1 MHTKD
6 TLFFSTPYI
15 LLLNMANAD
24 LKSRMGLII
33 NTKPEY
39 YPIELSN
46 AELLSHFET
55 LQEYHQEISTNVI
68 AQSCKFKPSPK
79 LIDQQP
85 EMNPAETRSKIVT
98 FLFELSVVTRVTNGI
113 FFHSVRL
120 YDRYCSKRIVLQDQ
134 AKLVVATCLWLAAK
148 TWGGCNHIINNVV
161 IPTGGRFYGPN
172 PRARIPRLSELVHY
186 CGDGQVFD
194 ESMFLQMERHI
205 LDTLNWNV
213 YEPMIN
219 DYVLNV
225 DENCL
230 MQYELYE
237 NQMNYNKQW
246 SEKRQSQ
253 LSQDSDAT
261 VDERLSY
268 QNEEEQEEEE
278 EEDLNLKIK
287 LINLKKFLIDVS
299 AWQYDLLKFELF
311 EVSHGIFSIINQFTN
326 QDHGP
331 FLMAPM
337 TAESKNAEIL
347 TILINAII
355 SVPKSLMEVYKTIS
369 GVLPFIDQVRGY
381 QLALQRKLQIASNL
395 NLSRK
400 LTISTPSCSFE
411 NSNTT
416 SIPSP
421 TYSSQSHTP
430 MRNMSSLSDNSVFS
444 RKMEQSSPITPS
456 MYQFGQ
462 QQPASICGSTVS
474 VNSLTNTNSNHD
486 QGSYEK
492 MTNPNNNNAINDYID
507 LLNVGDSNKENGIP
521 AAAHFLNGGPPKTN
535 FINHGMFPS
544 PSGTINSGNSSSASS
559 LISFGVGNKQMV

>member
-1 MHTKD
+1 MT
-6 TLFFSTPYI
+6 
-15 LLLNMANAD
+15 NAD

-68 AQSCKFKPSPK
+68 AQSCKFKPNPK

-161 IPTGGRFYGPN
+161 IPSGGRFYGPN

-237 NQMNYNKQW
+237 NQMSYNKQW

-261 VDERLSY
+261 VDERFSY
-268 QNEEEQEEEE
+268 RNEEEEEEEE
-278 EEDLNLKIK
+278 EEDLKLKIK

-331 FLMAPM
+331 FLTTPM
-337 TAESKNAEIL
+337 TTESKNAEIL
-347 TILINAII
+347 TILVNAII

-369 GVLPFIDQVRGY
+369 GVLPFVDQVRGY

-444 RKMEQSSPITPS
+444 RNMEQSSPITPS

-474 VNSLTNTNSNHD
+474 VNSLKNNNSNHD

-507 LLNVGDSNKENGIP
+507 LMNINESNKENRIP

-544 PSGTINSGNSSSASS
+544 PSNTINSGNSSSASS
-559 LISFGVGNKQMV
+559 LISFGMGNKHII

>member
-1 MHTKD
+1 
-6 TLFFSTPYI
+6 
-15 LLLNMANAD
+15 MASAEPRP
-24 LKSRMGLII
+24 RMGLVI
-33 NTKPEY
+33 NAKPDY

-46 AELLSHFET
+46 AELLSHFEM

-68 AQSCKFKPSPK
+68 AQSCKFKPNPK

-85 EMNPAETRSKIVT
+85 EMNPVETRSNIIT

-120 YDRYCSKRIVLQDQ
+120 YDRYCSKRIVLRDQ

-205 LDTLNWNV
+205 LDTLNWNI

-237 NQMNYNKQW
+237 NQVTYDKQC

-261 VDERLSY
+261 VDERPY
-268 QNEEEQEEEE
+268 QNEEEE
-278 EEDLNLKIK
+278 EEDLKLKIK

-299 AWQYDLLKFELF
+299 AWQYDL
-311 EVSHGIFSIINQFTN
+311 T
-326 QDHGP
+326 
-331 FLMAPM
+331 
-337 TAESKNAEIL
+337 
-347 TILINAII
+347 
-355 SVPKSLMEVYKTIS
+355 
-369 GVLPFIDQVRGY
+369 
-381 QLALQRKLQIASNL
+381 
-395 NLSRK
+395 
-400 LTISTPSCSFE
+400 
-411 NSNTT
+411 
-416 SIPSP
+416 
-421 TYSSQSHTP
+421 
-430 MRNMSSLSDNSVFS
+430 
-444 RKMEQSSPITPS
+444 
-456 MYQFGQ
+456 
-462 QQPASICGSTVS
+462 
-474 VNSLTNTNSNHD
+474 
-486 QGSYEK
+486 
-492 MTNPNNNNAINDYID
+492 
-507 LLNVGDSNKENGIP
+507 
-521 AAAHFLNGGPPKTN
+521 
-535 FINHGMFPS
+535 
-544 PSGTINSGNSSSASS
+544 
-559 LISFGVGNKQMV
+559 

>member
-1 MHTKD
+1 
-6 TLFFSTPYI
+6 
-15 LLLNMANAD
+15 MASAEPRP
-24 LKSRMGLII
+24 RMGLVI
-33 NTKPEY
+33 NAKPDY

-46 AELLSHFET
+46 AELLSHFEM

-68 AQSCKFKPSPK
+68 AQSCKFKPNPK

-85 EMNPAETRSKIVT
+85 EMNPVETRSNIIT

-120 YDRYCSKRIVLQDQ
+120 YDRYCSKRIVLRDQ

-186 CGDGQVFD
+186 CGDVQVFD

-205 LDTLNWNV
+205 LDTLNWNI

-237 NQMNYNKQW
+237 NQVTYDKQC

-261 VDERLSY
+261 VDERPY
-268 QNEEEQEEEE
+268 QNEEEE
-278 EEDLNLKIK
+278 EEDLKLKIK

-299 AWQYDLLKFELF
+299 AWQYDLLRYELF

-331 FLMAPM
+331 FLMTPM
-337 TAESKNAEIL
+337 TSESKNGEIL
-347 TILINAII
+347 STLMNGIVSIPN
-355 SVPKSLMEVYKTIS
+355 SLMEVYKTVN
-369 GVLPFIDQVRGY
+369 GVLPFIKQVKEY
-381 QLALQRKLQIASNL
+381 HLDLQRKLQIASNL
-395 NLSRK
+395 NISRK

-411 NSNTT
+411 NSNST

-421 TYSSQSHTP
+421 ASSSQSHTP

-444 RKMEQSSPITPS
+444 RNMEQSSPITPS

-462 QQPASICGSTVS
+462 QQSNSICGSTVS
-474 VNSLTNTNSNHD
+474 VNSLVNTNNK
-486 QGSYEK
+486 QRIYEQI
-492 MTNPNNNNAINDYID
+492 TGPNSNNAINDYID
-507 LLNVGDSNKENGIP
+507 LLNLNESNKENQNP
-521 AAAHFLNGGPPKTN
+521 ATAHYLNGGPPKTS

-544 PSGTINSGNSSSASS
+544 PTGTINSGKSSSASS
-559 LISFGVGNKQMV
+559 LISFGMGNTQVI

>member
-1 MHTKD
+1 ME
-6 TLFFSTPYI
+6 
-15 LLLNMANAD
+15 NAD
-24 LKSRMGLII
+24 SRPHMGLII
-33 NTKPEY
+33 DTKPDY

-46 AELLSHFET
+46 AELLSHFEM
-55 LQEYHQEISTNVI
+55 LQEYHHEISTNVI
-68 AQSCKFKPSPK
+68 AQSCKFKPNSK

-85 EMNPAETRSKIVT
+85 EMNPAETRSKITT

-113 FFHSVRL
+113 FFHAVRL

-161 IPTGGRFYGPN
+161 IPTGGRFHGPN

-205 LDTLNWNV
+205 LDTLNWNI

-237 NQMNYNKQW
+237 NQMSYNKKC

-261 VDERLSY
+261 VDERPPSY
-268 QNEEEQEEEE
+268 ESEEEEE
-278 EEDLNLKIK
+278 EEDLQLKIK

-299 AWQYDLLKFELF
+299 AWQYDLLQFELF
-311 EVSHGIFSIINQFTN
+311 EVSHGIFSIINQFIN

-331 FLMAPM
+331 FLMTPV
-337 TAESKNAEIL
+337 TSNRKNTEVLNIL
-347 TILINAII
+347 MSGII
-355 SVPKSLMEVYKTIS
+355 SVPKSLLEVYRTVNGI
-369 GVLPFIDQVRGY
+369 LPFIDQVRGY
-381 QLALQRKLQIASNL
+381 QLDLQRQLQIASNL

-400 LTISTPSCSFE
+400 LTISTPCCFE
-411 NSNTT
+411 NSHTT

-421 TYSSQSHTP
+421 TYSSHSHTP

-444 RKMEQSSPITPS
+444 RTMEQSSPITPS

-462 QQPASICGSTVS
+462 QQSGSTCGSTIS
-474 VNSLTNTNSNHD
+474 VNSLRNSSNNQNNH
-486 QGSYEK
+486 EK
-492 MTNPNNNNAINDYID
+492 VAGPNGNNAVNDYID
-507 LLNVGDSNKENGIP
+507 LLNVSEANKENQNP
-521 AAAHFLNGGPPKTN
+521 TTHFLNGGPPKTS

-544 PSGTINSGNSSSASS
+544 PSGTIHSGNSSSASS
-559 LISFGVGNKQMV
+559 LVSFGVSNNRK

>member
-1 MHTKD
+1 
-6 TLFFSTPYI
+6 
-15 LLLNMANAD
+15 MASAEPRP
-24 LKSRMGLII
+24 RMGLVI
-33 NTKPEY
+33 NAKPDY

-46 AELLSHFET
+46 AELLSHFEM

-68 AQSCKFKPSPK
+68 AQSCKFKPNPK

-85 EMNPAETRSKIVT
+85 EMNPVETRSNIIT

-120 YDRYCSKRIVLQDQ
+120 YDRYCSKRIVLRDQ

-205 LDTLNWNV
+205 LDTLNWNI

-237 NQMNYNKQW
+237 NQVTYDKQC

-261 VDERLSY
+261 VDERPY
-268 QNEEEQEEEE
+268 QNEEEE
-278 EEDLNLKIK
+278 EEDLKLKIK

-299 AWQYDLLKFELF
+299 AWQYDLLRYELF

-331 FLMAPM
+331 FLMTPM
-337 TAESKNAEIL
+337 ISESKNGEIL
-347 TILINAII
+347 STLMNGIVSIPN
-355 SVPKSLMEVYKTIS
+355 SLMEVYKTVN
-369 GVLPFIDQVRGY
+369 GVLPFINQVKEY
-381 QLALQRKLQIASNL
+381 HLDLQRKLQIASNL
-395 NLSRK
+395 NISRK

-411 NSNTT
+411 NSNST

-421 TYSSQSHTP
+421 ASSSQSHTP
-430 MRNMSSLSDNSVFS
+430 MRNMSSHSDNSVFS
-444 RKMEQSSPITPS
+444 RNMEQSSPITPS
-456 MYQFGQ
+456 MYHFGQ
-462 QQPASICGSTVS
+462 QQSNSICGSTVS
-474 VNSLTNTNSNHD
+474 VNSLVNTNNK
-486 QGSYEK
+486 QRIYEQI
-492 MTNPNNNNAINDYID
+492 TGPNSNNAINDYID
-507 LLNVGDSNKENGIP
+507 LLNLNESNKENQNP
-521 AAAHFLNGGPPKTN
+521 AMAHYLNGGPPKTS
-535 FINHGMFPS
+535 FINHGMFSS
-544 PSGTINSGNSSSASS
+544 PTGTINSGKSSSASS
-559 LISFGVGNKQMV
+559 LISFGMGNTQVI

>member
-1 MHTKD
+1 
-6 TLFFSTPYI
+6 
-15 LLLNMANAD
+15 MASAES
-24 LKSRMGLII
+24 KPRMGLII
-33 NTKPEY
+33 DTKPDY

-46 AELLSHFET
+46 AELLSHFEM

-68 AQSCKFKPSPK
+68 AQSCKFKPNPK

-85 EMNPAETRSKIVT
+85 EMNPIDTRSNIIT

-113 FFHSVRL
+113 FFHAVRL
-120 YDRYCSKRIVLQDQ
+120 YDRYCSKRIVLRDQ

-205 LDTLNWNV
+205 LDTLNWHI

-237 NQMNYNKQW
+237 NQVTYNKQW

-261 VDERLSY
+261 VDERPY
-268 QNEEEQEEEE
+268 QNEEEEE
-278 EEDLNLKIK
+278 EEDLKSKIK
-287 LINLKKFLIDVS
+287 LINIKKFLIDAS
-299 AWQYDLLKFELF
+299 AWQYDLLKYELF
-311 EVSHGIFSIINQFTN
+311 EVSHGIFSLINQFTN

-331 FLMAPM
+331 FLMTPM
-337 TAESKNAEIL
+337 TPENKNAEIL
-347 TILINAII
+347 SALMNGIVSI
-355 SVPKSLMEVYKTIS
+355 PKSLVEVYKTVS
-369 GVLPFIDQVRGY
+369 GVLPFINQVKEY
-381 QLALQRKLQIASNL
+381 QLDLQRKIQIASNL
-395 NLSRK
+395 KLSRK

-411 NSNTT
+411 HSSTT

-444 RKMEQSSPITPS
+444 RNMEQSSPITPN
-456 MYQFGQ
+456 MYQFSQHQSG
-462 QQPASICGSTVS
+462 SVCGSTVS
-474 VNSLTNTNSNHD
+474 VNSLMNTKNN
-486 QGSYEK
+486 QRIYEK
-492 MTNPNNNNAINDYID
+492 IGGHKSNNAINDYID
-507 LLNVGDSNKENGIP
+507 LLNISESNKENQNP
-521 AAAHFLNGGPPKTN
+521 ATAHYLNGGPPKTN
-535 FINHGMFPS
+535 FINQGIFPS
-544 PSGTINSGNSSSASS
+544 PTGTINSGNSSSASS
-559 LISFGVGNKQMV
+559 LISFGIGNTQIV

>member
-1 MHTKD
+1 
-6 TLFFSTPYI
+6 
-15 LLLNMANAD
+15 MASAEPRP
-24 LKSRMGLII
+24 RMGLVI
-33 NTKPEY
+33 NAKPDY

-46 AELLSHFET
+46 AELLSHFEM

-68 AQSCKFKPSPK
+68 AQSCKFKPNPK

-85 EMNPAETRSKIVT
+85 EMNPVETRSNIIT

-120 YDRYCSKRIVLQDQ
+120 YDRYCSKRIVLRDQ

-205 LDTLNWNV
+205 LDTLNWNI

-237 NQMNYNKQW
+237 NQVTYDKQC

-261 VDERLSY
+261 VDERPY
-268 QNEEEQEEEE
+268 QNEEE
-278 EEDLNLKIK
+278 EEDLKLKIK

-299 AWQYDLLKFELF
+299 AWQYDLLRYELF

-331 FLMAPM
+331 FLMTPM
-337 TAESKNAEIL
+337 TSESKNGEIL
-347 TILINAII
+347 STLMNGIVSIPN
-355 SVPKSLMEVYKTIS
+355 SLMEVYKTVN
-369 GVLPFIDQVRGY
+369 GVLPFINQVKEY
-381 QLALQRKLQIASNL
+381 HLDLQRKLQIASNL
-395 NLSRK
+395 NISRK

-411 NSNTT
+411 NSNST

-421 TYSSQSHTP
+421 ASSSQSHTP

-444 RKMEQSSPITPS
+444 RNMEQSSPITPS

-462 QQPASICGSTVS
+462 QQSNSICGSTVS
-474 VNSLTNTNSNHD
+474 VNSLVNTNNK
-486 QGSYEK
+486 QRIYEQI
-492 MTNPNNNNAINDYID
+492 TGPNSNNAINDYID
-507 LLNVGDSNKENGIP
+507 LLNLNESNKENQNP
-521 AAAHFLNGGPPKTN
+521 ATAHYLNGGPPKTS
-535 FINHGMFPS
+535 FINHVMFPS
-544 PSGTINSGNSSSASS
+544 PTGTINSGKSSSASS
-559 LISFGVGNKQMV
+559 LISFGMGNTQVI

>member
-1 MHTKD
+1 
-6 TLFFSTPYI
+6 
-15 LLLNMANAD
+15 MASAEPRP
-24 LKSRMGLII
+24 RMGLVI
-33 NTKPEY
+33 NAKPDY

-46 AELLSHFET
+46 AELLSHFEM

-68 AQSCKFKPSPK
+68 AQSCKFKPNPK

-85 EMNPAETRSKIVT
+85 EMNPVETRSNIIT

-120 YDRYCSKRIVLQDQ
+120 YDRYCSKRIVLRDQ
-134 AKLVVATCLWLAAK
+134 AKLVVATCLWLADK

-205 LDTLNWNV
+205 LDTLNWNI

-237 NQMNYNKQW
+237 NQVTYDKQC

-261 VDERLSY
+261 VDERPY
-268 QNEEEQEEEE
+268 QNEEEE
-278 EEDLNLKIK
+278 EEDLKLKIK

-299 AWQYDLLKFELF
+299 AWQYDLLRYELF

-331 FLMAPM
+331 FLMTQM
-337 TAESKNAEIL
+337 TSESKNGEIL
-347 TILINAII
+347 STLMNGIVSIPN
-355 SVPKSLMEVYKTIS
+355 SLMEVYKTVN
-369 GVLPFIDQVRGY
+369 GVLPFINQVKEY
-381 QLALQRKLQIASNL
+381 HLDLQRKLQIASNL
-395 NLSRK
+395 NISRK

-411 NSNTT
+411 NSNST

-421 TYSSQSHTP
+421 ASSSQSHTP
-430 MRNMSSLSDNSVFS
+430 IRNMSSHSDNSVFS
-444 RKMEQSSPITPS
+444 RNMEQSSPITPS

-462 QQPASICGSTVS
+462 QQSNSICGSTVS
-474 VNSLTNTNSNHD
+474 VNSLVNTNNK
-486 QGSYEK
+486 QRIYEQI
-492 MTNPNNNNAINDYID
+492 TGPNSNNATNDYID
-507 LLNVGDSNKENGIP
+507 LLNLNESNKENQNP
-521 AAAHFLNGGPPKTN
+521 ATAHYLNGGPPKTS

-544 PSGTINSGNSSSASS
+544 PTGTINSGKSSSASS
-559 LISFGVGNKQMV
+559 LISFGMGNTQVI